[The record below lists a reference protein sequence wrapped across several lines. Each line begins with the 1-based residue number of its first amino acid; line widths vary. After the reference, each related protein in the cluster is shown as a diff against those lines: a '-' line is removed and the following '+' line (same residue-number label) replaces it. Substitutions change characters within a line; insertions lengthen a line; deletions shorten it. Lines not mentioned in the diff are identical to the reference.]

1 MTTPLADYIAALP
14 RMETVQWA
22 GRVSELIGLLVAS
35 DGPAV
40 ALGDFCEIVS
50 SLHAASHAI
59 APRTNMRHTA
69 GQSRSVRAQVVGFR
83 DSRVLLMPLED
94 TGGLQPGDRVI
105 ARPEAARLE
114 VGPGLLGRVLDGFGR
129 PMDHNEHGDHIDR
142 TDHTDHD
149 RGGNPS
155 GSGGTVK
162 SYDLYAAAP
171 GPLEREHITE
181 PLVTG
186 VRAIDSLLPIGK
198 GQRVGIFG
206 GSGVGKS
213 TLLGAMA
220 RHNSAD
226 VSVIALIGE
235 RNREVRDFL
244 EKELSA
250 EGLKRSVVVVA
261 TSDTPAPLRIRAA
274 FVALAVAE
282 YFRDEG
288 KSVLLVMDSMTRLAM
303 AQREIGLAAGEP
315 PGPKGYPPS
324 VFNLLPR
331 IFERAGNFRP
341 KNGKQGSITGFFT
354 VLVEGDD
361 FNEPICDAARAIL
374 DGHIILS
381 RELGA
386 RGHYPAIDIL
396 NSVSRLASR
405 VAAPKQRDAA
415 NKLRE
420 VLAEYQRSEDLIN
433 LGAYAAGSNPG
444 LDSAIRVRPQ
454 LLDFLRQDAQ
464 LSESLE
470 QTNAKLFALAG
481 AMRPPA

>member
-1 MTTPLADYIAALP
+1 MPLTDYVSALP
-14 RMETVQWA
+14 RIETLQWT
-22 GRVSELIGLLVAS
+22 GRVREMVGLLVAS

-40 ALGDFCEIVS
+40 ALGDFCEIRS
-50 SLHAASHAI
+50 SATSSAASRI
-59 APRTNMRHTA
+59 
-69 GQSRSVRAQVVGFR
+69 VRAQVVGFR

-94 TGGLQPGDRVI
+94 TSGLQLGDYVI
-105 ARPEAARLE
+105 ARPEAARID
-114 VGPGLLGRVLDGFGR
+114 VGPHLLGRVLDGFGH
-129 PMDHNEHGDHIDR
+129 PMD
-142 TDHTDHD
+142 
-149 RGGNPS
+149 RGPGIEA
-155 GSGGTVK
+155 VD
-162 SYDLYAAAP
+162 SYDLYATPP
-171 GPLEREHITE
+171 GPLDREHITE

-213 TLLGAMA
+213 TLLGAMS

-226 VSVIALIGE
+226 VTVIALIGE
-235 RNREVRDFL
+235 RNREVREFL

-261 TSDTPAPLRIRAA
+261 TSDMPAPLRIRAA

-288 KSVLLVMDSMTRLAM
+288 KSVLLVMDSVTRLAM

-315 PGPKGYPPS
+315 PGQKGYTPS
-324 VFNLLPR
+324 VFNLLPK
-331 IFERAGNFRP
+331 IFERAGNFKA

-361 FNEPICDAARAIL
+361 FNEPICDAVRAIL

-396 NSVSRLASR
+396 NSVSRLANRISK
-405 VAAPKQRDAA
+405 PEQREAGR
-415 NKLRE
+415 KLRE
-420 VLAEYQRSEDLIN
+420 TLAEYHRSEDLIN
-433 LGAYAAGSNPG
+433 LGAYAAGSNPR
-444 LDSAIRVRPQ
+444 LDSAIRMRPQ
-454 LLDFLRQDAQ
+454 VMEFLRQEPEFCEPVAQ
-464 LSESLE
+464 TL
-470 QTNAKLFALAG
+470 AKLQTLALQTT
-481 AMRPPA
+481 